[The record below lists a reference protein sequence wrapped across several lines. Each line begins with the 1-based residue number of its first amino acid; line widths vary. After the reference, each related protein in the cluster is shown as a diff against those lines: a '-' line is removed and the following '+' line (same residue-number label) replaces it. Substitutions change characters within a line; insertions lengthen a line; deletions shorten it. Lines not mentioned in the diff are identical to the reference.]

1 MKLFKQ
7 IKFLLIPILIFGFNS
22 FSIAKN
28 VTFKASAPRVVK
40 VGEQFR
46 ISYSLNSKGK
56 SFNGPNFNNFRVL
69 SGPNVSSSSSVKII
83 NGNMTQSVSYTYNYI
98 VMASAN
104 GKFTIPPATVIV
116 KNKKYQSNSIN
127 IEVVGSTT
135 QSNTSSSGAQSA
147 SVNKSNINNKGL
159 FVSVNVNKK
168 TLYQGESLV
177 AEIKVY
183 TQKTLAG
190 FEDIKLPPF
199 TGFWSQDIESPQQI
213 QLHRENVNGQIYEVG
228 LFKKLLLFPQ
238 RSGNI
243 IIDPF
248 EITMITQLKVR
259 SSNPF
264 DDFFGGSYR
273 RVPYKLASKPITIK
287 VKPLPANKP
296 ADFNGA
302 VGKFTM
308 KAAVDK
314 TGVKANEAVNL
325 HIKISGNGNLKLIK
339 PLKVDFPPD
348 FDVYDPKTSLKTKAS
363 TNGVTGSIA
372 FDYLIIPRY
381 SGTYRI
387 APITFSYFDT
397 KTKKYKTITSKEFE
411 IFVEKGSGDAEM
423 TSGVVQGLSKED
435 VKFIGKDIRFLKTGF
450 QLKKKEKTLFNSL
463 MFYLAYAISA
473 LLFIIIIIVR
483 RVQIKQNANQA
494 SVKNRKAN
502 RVSKKRLKKAAGFMK
517 QNHDEKFYDEIL
529 KAVWGYL
536 SDKLLIPVANL
547 TKDNV
552 SEILE
557 QRKVDNESILSL
569 IQLLDACEFAR
580 FAPASVTGGME
591 DIYKKTVK
599 LISKLD
605 QKIKQ

>member
-1 MKLFKQ
+1 MKL
-7 IKFLLIPILIFGFNS
+7 IKKIKYLLILIISLGISS
-22 FSIAKN
+22 FSIAQN
-28 VTFKASAPRVVK
+28 VTFKASAPRVVQ

-46 ISYSLNSKGK
+46 ISYSLNTKGK
-56 SFNGPNFNNFRVL
+56 SFQGPKFNNFRVL
-69 SGPNVSSSSSVKII
+69 SGPNVSSSSSVQIT
-83 NGNMTQSVSYTYNYI
+83 NGNMIKNVTYTYNYI
-98 VMASAN
+98 VMASAK
-104 GKFTIPPATVIV
+104 GKFTITPAKVIA
-116 KNKKYQSNSIN
+116 KNKKQQSNSLI
-127 IEVVGSTT
+127 IEVVGGAN
-135 QSNTSSSGAQSA
+135 QSDVNSSGTPS
-147 SVNKSNINNKGL
+147 SNVDKSNINNKGL

-213 QLHRENVNGQIYEVG
+213 QLHRENVNGKIYEVG

-238 RSGNI
+238 RSGKI

-248 EITMITQLKVR
+248 EITMITQQSVR
-259 SSNPF
+259 SNNPF

-273 RVPYKLASKPITIK
+273 RVPYKLASKPITIT
-287 VKPLPANKP
+287 VKPLPAKKP
-296 ADFNGA
+296 IDFNGA

-308 KAAVDK
+308 KASVDK
-314 TGVKANEAVNL
+314 TELKANEAVNL
-325 HIKISGNGNLKLIK
+325 HIKIYGNGNLKLIK

-348 FDVYDPKTSLKTKAS
+348 FDVYDPKTSLNTKAS
-363 TNGVTGSIA
+363 TNGVNGGIA

-381 SGTYRI
+381 AGTYRI
-387 APITFSYFDT
+387 APITFSYFDS
-397 KTKKYKTITSKEFE
+397 KTKNYKTITSKEFE

-423 TSGVVQGLSKED
+423 TSGIVQGLSKEN
-435 VKFIGKDIRFLKTGF
+435 VKFIGKDIRFLKADF
-450 QLKKKEKTLFNSL
+450 QLKKKEKALFNSL
-463 MFYLAYAISA
+463 LFYLAYAIST
-473 LLFIIIIIVR
+473 LIFILIIVVR

-502 RVSKKRLKKAAGFMK
+502 RVSKKRLKKASGFIK
-517 QNHDEKFYDEIL
+517 KNENEQFYNELL

-547 TKDNV
+547 SKDNV
-552 SEILE
+552 ADILK
-557 QRKVDNESILSL
+557 QRKVDSESILSL
-569 IQLLDACEFAR
+569 TQLLDTCEFAR
-580 FAPASVTGGME
+580 FAPTSVSGGME

-605 QKIKQ
+605 QKIK